1 MERKIIDN
9 ETGIS
14 YTKKGDYYIPD
25 LFLNDNKKIILNK
38 YGRAGLK
45 FLKESKKVEYTIM
58 LMDGTLTKHLKE
70 IQDEAEQKINFI
82 VEQLKNKNNLTEEMK
97 NTDQLKWI
105 RINE

>member
-25 LFLNDNKKIILNK
+25 LFLNNNKKIVLNK
-38 YGRAGLK
+38 YGRARLN
-45 FLKESKKVEYTIM
+45 FLKENKKVEYTIM
-58 LMDGTLTKHLKE
+58 LMDGTLTKHLRE
-70 IQDEAEQKINFI
+70 IQNEAKEKINLI
-82 VEQLKNKNNLTEEMK
+82 LEKLKKENNLTEEMK